1 LWAIPKICTVR
12 FIPDVDHEARRGSIG
27 FHVLDPLGEE
37 GIIVAPVAIVA
48 RIRCSRVLGAVCTP
62 KIVEEEY
69 KGAVVLEG
77 GLII

>member
-1 LWAIPKICTVR
+1 LRAIPKICTIR

-37 GIIVAPVAIVA
+37 GIIVAPVTIVA
-48 RIRCSRVLGAVCTP
+48 RIILGAVCTP